1 MVDLLIFG
9 SPDKQ
14 MIIISDPNIALCFPC
29 FLLPHNLFGTNS
41 HTDCSKL
48 WTPPIQILNKDAKS
62 VQQMSEI
69 SDVTEEGK
77 VLIKYLRI
85 E

>member
-1 MVDLLIFG
+1 M
-9 SPDKQ
+9 
-14 MIIISDPNIALCFPC
+14 
-29 FLLPHNLFGTNS
+29 
-41 HTDCSKL
+41 
-48 WTPPIQILNKDAKS
+48 PPIQILNKDAKS

-77 VLIKYLRI
+77 VLIKYLRV

>member
-1 MVDLLIFG
+1 
-9 SPDKQ
+9 
-14 MIIISDPNIALCFPC
+14 MIIISDPNIALCFPY
-29 FLLPHNLFGTNS
+29 FPLPHNLFGTNY

-48 WTPPIQILNKDAKS
+48 WTPQIQTLNKDAKS

-69 SDVTEEGK
+69 SDVMEEEK
-77 VLIKYLRI
+77 VLIKYLNV